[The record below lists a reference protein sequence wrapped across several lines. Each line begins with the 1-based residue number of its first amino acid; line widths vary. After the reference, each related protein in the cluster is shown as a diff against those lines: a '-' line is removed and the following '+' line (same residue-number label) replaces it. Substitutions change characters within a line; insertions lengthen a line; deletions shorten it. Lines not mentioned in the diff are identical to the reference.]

1 MNKIEI
7 SKKIKQE
14 YGIENNAIISRLIT
28 IQSFIKNKRHEDIS
42 YNELIEFI
50 KESMNSDDMQI
61 WLIRNQL
68 KDIKVSFTDE
78 LKKFFEL
85 NKSNEDILRLY
96 DRYKMLNENRNT
108 KNIESIRQ
116 ELKKALK
123 K

>member
-116 ELKKALK
+116 ELKKVLK